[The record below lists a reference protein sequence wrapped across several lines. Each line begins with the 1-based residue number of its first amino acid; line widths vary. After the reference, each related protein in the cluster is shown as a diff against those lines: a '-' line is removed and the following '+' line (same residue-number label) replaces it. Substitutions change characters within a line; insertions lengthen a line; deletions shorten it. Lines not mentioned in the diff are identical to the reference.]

1 MNDCIVQ
8 PSGAVTEANEVS
20 PFYPRGGSVVL
31 DRRALMRLRLD
42 RFLSQQDLADDCWR
56 RNVRVS
62 LPTIKRA
69 ELERPVRY
77 RIARTLAAYYGVPVA
92 TLVKVA

>member
-1 MNDCIVQ
+1 MNDESVLPPGSQNRNDRAIPLDTV
-8 PSGAVTEANEVS
+8 
-20 PFYPRGGSVVL
+20 RGSVVL
-31 DRRALMRLRLD
+31 DRTTLLLLRRG

-56 RNVRVS
+56 RNVAVS

-77 RIARTLAAYYGVPVA
+77 RIARVLAGYYGVEVA
-92 TLVKVA
+92 SLLKP